1 MKTATLFCLAC
12 TLAGAQDFR
21 VLDPVA
27 ARPQSLTTYLH
38 GLADQQ
44 LAQRR
49 AEIENIKTPEQL
61 EQRRAKVRST
71 LLKLI
76 GGLPAER
83 TPLNLKR
90 IGRLD
95 RGDYRVEKVIYESLP
110 GFYVTASL
118 YIPQSGQPPY
128 PAVIQPLGHSMNA
141 KAGGIYQSLSIGLAK
156 YGFVVLTYDPIGQ
169 GERRIFWDGDIE
181 NSKVGGPT
189 AEHSMVGR
197 QSLLAGE
204 SVARYRIWDGMR
216 GIDLLQ
222 SLPEVDPKRIG
233 VSGCSG
239 GGTLTAYIA
248 ALDDRV
254 QAAAPACYISAWEEQ
269 LEGTGPQ
276 DAEQQFPDQLRLG
289 LNHGDFAIALAPKP
303 YLICNT
309 TEDFFPLDGGTRTYE
324 ELKRIYALLGAGE
337 KIARYIGPGGHGM
350 NRDTREAIYAWMK
363 RWLKGDP
370 PAPASEPSFKLEA
383 EEDLYCTRTG
393 QVADSLGGETASTLN
408 VRRLEKIQ
416 PSRPVKDVAEKIRSL
431 SRYQRSG
438 APLEIR
444 SFGTVDQDG
453 FRFEKVAYAADVGRI
468 VPALLCM
475 PAQDRDRKRAVLY
488 VDQAGKS
495 RASALQP
502 DLAELARMGFTV
514 LAVDPSGIGETA
526 VHDEDSGP
534 GYLADGSVW
543 LALMVGK
550 PVLGIRIDEILRGLD
565 VLRERNLLYDG
576 RAIGFAKGL
585 IGTTLLHAAAL
596 DARIDALILEGNLV
610 SYHAVAAAPI
620 HRNVFEALIPG
631 VLDQYDLPDLAA
643 AVAPRPVWL
652 VNTVSPLRNPMPSSR
667 VEAAYRTAATQ
678 NLKVRRRASAEPLMA
693 SYGELLGETR

>member
-1 MKTATLFCLAC
+1 VP
-12 TLAGAQDFR
+12 G
-21 VLDPVA
+21 
-27 ARPQSLTTYLH
+27 
-38 GLADQQ
+38 
-44 LAQRR
+44 
-49 AEIENIKTPEQL
+49 
-61 EQRRAKVRST
+61 
-71 LLKLI
+71 
-76 GGLPAER
+76 ER
-83 TPLNLKR
+83 TPLNVKR
-90 IGRLD
+90 TGRLD
-95 RGDYRVEKVIYESLP
+95 RGDYRVEKLIYESLP

-118 YIPQSGQPPY
+118 YIPRSGRPPY
-128 PAVIQPLGHSMNA
+128 PAVLQPLGHSMNA
-141 KAGGIYQSLSIGLAK
+141 KAGEIYQSLSIGLAK

-169 GERRIFWDGDIE
+169 GERRIFWDSDIE
-181 NSKVGGPT
+181 NSKVGGTT

-269 LEGTGPQ
+269 LKGTGPQ

-289 LNHGDFAIALAPKP
+289 LNHGDLAIALAPKP

-309 TEDFFPLDGGTRTYE
+309 TEDFFPLAGGTRTYE

-337 KIARYIGPGGHGM
+337 KIGRYIGPGGHGM

-363 RWLKGDP
+363 RWLKGDL
-370 PAPASEPSFKLEA
+370 PAPAPEPALKIEA

-393 QVADSLGGETASTLN
+393 QVSDSLGGETASTLN
-408 VRRLEKIQ
+408 VKRLGMIQ
-416 PSRPVKDVAEKIRSL
+416 PARPVKDLARRIESLTRYRRSTGPLDIRSL
-431 SRYQRSG
+431 
-438 APLEIR
+438 
-444 SFGTVDQDG
+444 GTVEQDG
-453 FRFEKVAYAADVGRI
+453 FRVEKLTYSADGGRL
-468 VPALLCM
+468 VPALLCL
-475 PAQDRDRKRAVLY
+475 PAQDRDRRRAVLY
-488 VDQAGKS
+488 LDQAGKLS
-495 RASALQP
+495 ASGLRP
-502 DLAELARMGFTV
+502 DAVELARMGFTV
-514 LAVDPSGIGETA
+514 LALDPSGIGETA
-526 VHDEDSGP
+526 VRDNESGP
-534 GYLADGSVW
+534 GYLADGVVW

-565 VLRERNLLYDG
+565 VLRERNLLFDG
-576 RAIGFAKGL
+576 RALGFAKGL
-585 IGTTLLHAAAL
+585 IGTGLLHAAAL
-596 DARIDALILEGNLV
+596 DSRIDALILEGNLV

-631 VLDQYDLPDLAA
+631 VLDQYDLPDLAV
-643 AVAPRPVWL
+643 AVAPRPIWL
-652 VNTVSPLRNPMPSSR
+652 VNTVSPLGNSMPSAN
-667 VEAAYRTAATQ
+667 VEAVYRSAAAAQ
-678 NLKVRRRASAEPLMA
+678 NLKIRRRASAESLAA